1 MAGRSTR
8 LFVMGGGGGFNSRT
22 QLPLGHSLSATP
34 GGKSLSL
41 SGLWR
46 HSTTMLAM
54 NSSTTIPKKKP
65 SDKDET
71 IRAVR
76 GLQRECPSAHSP
88 AYIAEHA
95 HDIRRTLLRASF
107 LALSGAAASRD
118 AARKS
123 RLIAARK

>member
-1 MAGRSTR
+1 MGEGLTPAHTIAARALTVRDSRGQFTVSLGVMAALNYDVGDERFDDDTK
-8 LFVMGGGGGFNSRT
+8 GKY
-22 QLPLGHSLSATP
+22 P
-34 GGKSLSL
+34 G
-41 SGLWR
+41 
-46 HSTTMLAM
+46 
-54 NSSTTIPKKKP
+54 
-65 SDKDET
+65 DKDET

-76 GLQRECPSAHSP
+76 GLQRECPSAQSP